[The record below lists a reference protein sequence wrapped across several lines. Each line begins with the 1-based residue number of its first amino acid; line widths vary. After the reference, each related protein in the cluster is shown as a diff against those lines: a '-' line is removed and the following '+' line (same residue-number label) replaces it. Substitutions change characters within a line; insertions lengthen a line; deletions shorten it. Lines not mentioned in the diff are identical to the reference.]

1 MKIAILWLSCL
12 FLGLLVLFA
21 PVSKA
26 QVVNEAIVSRFSD
39 INFQIWGNTLTKP
52 IFLDNADFNDED
64 TPLEIIGDTGGI
76 YRDHAIAQMVE
87 LGFSGGGENWTF
99 LAVLEAEFILDKDN

>member
-64 TPLEIIGDTGGI
+64 TPP
-76 YRDHAIAQMVE
+76 
-87 LGFSGGGENWTF
+87 
-99 LAVLEAEFILDKDN
+99 